1 MQHVVLSTDRVECH
15 TMMSKLWSLL
25 FVLILMTPP
34 VSGGLL
40 AYGLCQAGCAAV
52 VVACYSNAG
61 FVFGTVTAGAGTPP
75 AICNATIGK
84 CRAACAEVTLL
95 APIP

>member
-1 MQHVVLSTDRVECH
+1 MK
-15 TMMSKLWSLL
+15 SKLWSLL

-40 AYGLCQAGCAAV
+40 ADGLCQAGCAGV
-52 VVACYSNAG
+52 VVACYSAAG
-61 FVFGTVTAGAGTPP
+61 AVFGMVPAGVGAPP
-75 AICNATIGK
+75 AILACNAAFGK
-84 CRAACAEVTLL
+84 CRAVCAEVTLL

>member
-1 MQHVVLSTDRVECH
+1 MK
-15 TMMSKLWSLL
+15 SKLWSLL

-52 VVACYSNAG
+52 VVACYSAAG
-61 FVFGTVTAGAGTPP
+61 FVFGTVTAGAGTPA
-75 AICNATIGK
+75 AILACNAAFGK
-84 CRAACAEVTLL
+84 CSAACAAAALL
-95 APIP
+95 APTP